1 MNFLKTTFG
10 SVTFRQSTVTF
21 SATFLNGILGL
32 AFFGL
37 LAQVLGVAA
46 FGLFSVT
53 IEVLALVASIA
64 DLGTDTGLVKFIG
77 KYRKNDPTEAQKYL
91 KVGLLIKL
99 LVSLV
104 ISIVGWFASPFL
116 AEFVF
121 QKPELTLGLRLAAI
135 GVATSLLFTFMT
147 AALQGFQYF
156 KAWGGLQISTNLL
169 RLLLLIVLGS
179 LATVNFSEPD
189 LLPQSLIIYIS
200 APAFGF
206 ILGFFFISPSF
217 MKVKGEYGIWKKFL
231 HYNKWVAAFTL
242 IAALSSRLD
251 IFLAARI
258 LDVESIGLYAAASRL
273 ALVGPQIATAVGTV
287 IAPKMAEQT
296 TLSSF
301 LHYFKK
307 VQLMVAG
314 LCVLGLCALP
324 VSVVLLPIVFGVE
337 FSASVPIFWV
347 LLVAMLVFIF
357 SVPVHAA
364 VLYYFSNSKLFFWQ
378 AIGHFAL
385 IGVLGWYLLSGYGAI
400 GIAFAVLCGATFN
413 FIVPTV
419 WLYRKVKVSK

>member
-301 LHYFKK
+301 LHYFN
-307 VQLMVAG
+307 
-314 LCVLGLCALP
+314 
-324 VSVVLLPIVFGVE
+324 
-337 FSASVPIFWV
+337 
-347 LLVAMLVFIF
+347 MLW
-357 SVPVHAA
+357 
-364 VLYYFSNSKLFFWQ
+364 K
-378 AIGHFAL
+378 FA
-385 IGVLGWYLLSGYGAI
+385 
-400 GIAFAVLCGATFN
+400 
-413 FIVPTV
+413 
-419 WLYRKVKVSK
+419 KE